1 MRRFT
6 LLSLLG
12 LIFSV
17 QSIASDFAVDDIRI
31 EGLQQVD
38 PAIVFRNFPIN
49 RGDQVDQ
56 RALNEATKDLFE
68 SGYFDDVE
76 LLKDQGVLIVRV
88 KERPSVALIRLEGN
102 DMLKDEQLMG
112 ALEQAG
118 VQEGDIFRRA
128 ALDKIRLELLRV
140 YNEAGRYT
148 AEVTTE
154 VEQLESNRVA
164 INVEIAEG
172 QTAVIQKIN
181 IIGNSVFSD
190 DELLDLFD
198 SGLTNYLSW
207 WTDNDKYAKERL
219 SADIERMTSFYLD
232 RGYLKFNVDSTD
244 VSISPDQKQ
253 IFITI
258 AINEGE
264 LFTLSDVKV
273 AGDIAEYADEL
284 NAALLVSKGDTF
296 SRKLVTETQSE
307 LNEIVSGYGY
317 LNARVSVVPEEKDEG
332 KVDLTFFVAPGK
344 LTYVRRIEI
353 RGNSTTADEVIRRTM
368 PQMEGTVAVGKDIKR
383 SKELLD
389 KTGYFNKVSINTKPV
404 VGVEDQVD
412 VVIDVEEGLLGQISA
427 GVGYSSSEGLGYQAA
442 FQQDNFLGSGTSFN
456 ASFNMSDV
464 VTSVAFSYDDPYYT
478 LDGVGRGFGF
488 YVSQKDYAEADIS
501 DYDVNSIGGDVNFSY
516 PIDEYQ
522 RLRFGL
528 GIDKTDIVLGTDPP
542 KFIRDFTDV
551 EGKDYLTYKLTGSWT
566 SNRLNSAMFATRG
579 TYQSLSTEIAVPGGD
594 LSFAKATYT
603 GKYYYP
609 FDRQETFVG
618 ALRTRVGYADSI
630 DGGNYPFFE
639 NYFVGGLTSVRGYA
653 ANTIGP
659 KSVDG
664 VSVIGG
670 NGLLSG
676 SAEFIFP
683 MPFVE
688 DKDSWRTLFFVDGGS
703 VYQDDPS
710 FDDMRYSAGIGISW
724 ITPIGPLS
732 ISSAKA
738 LNASSDDTEE
748 QVQFAIGRMF

>member
-1 MRRFT
+1 MKRFT

-17 QSIASDFAVDDIRI
+17 QAIASDFAVDDIRI

-49 RGDQVDQ
+49 RGDLVDQ
-56 RALNEATKDLFE
+56 RALNDATKDLFE

-164 INVEIAEG
+164 INVEITEG

-181 IIGNSVFSD
+181 IIGNTVFSD
-190 DELLDLFD
+190 EELLDLFD

-258 AINEGE
+258 AITEGE

-273 AGDIAEYADEL
+273 AGDIAEYAQEL
-284 NAALLVSKGDTF
+284 NAALLVSKGDTY
-296 SRKLVTETQSE
+296 SKKLSTYTQS
-307 LNEIVSGYGY
+307 LIRNIVSAYGY
-317 LNARVSVVPEEKDEG
+317 LNARVIVIPEEKG
-332 KVDLTFFVAPGK
+332 NNAVDLTFFVEPGE

-353 RGNSTTADEVIRRTM
+353 RGNSTTADEVIRRVI
-368 PQMEGTVAVGKDIKR
+368 PQLEGAVAIGVNIKR
-383 SKELLD
+383 AKEELD
-389 KTGYFNKVSINTKPV
+389 KTGFFSKVSIGTKPV
-404 VGVEDQVD
+404 LGAEDQID
-412 VVIDVEEGLLGQISA
+412 IVVDVEEGLLGQISA
-427 GVGYSSSEGLGYQAA
+427 GVGYSSSDGVGYQAA
-442 FQQDNFLGSGTSFN
+442 FQQDNFLGSGTSIN
-456 ASFNMSDV
+456 ASFDMSDV
-464 VTSVAFSYDDPYYT
+464 VTSFSVAYENPYYT
-478 LDGVGRGFGF
+478 LDGVGRGFSL
-488 YVSQKDYAEADIS
+488 YASQKDYSAADIS
-501 DYDVNSIGGDVNFSY
+501 DYDVNSFGGDINFSY
-516 PIDEYQ
+516 PIDAYQ
-522 RLRFGL
+522 RLRFGFGLDQTDLAL
-528 GIDKTDIVLGTDPP
+528 GIAPQNYVTDFVRT
-542 KFIRDFTDV
+542 
-551 EGKDYLTYKLTGSWT
+551 EGFEYLTYKITGSWV
-566 SNRLNSAMFATRG
+566 SNRLNRAMFPSKG
-579 TYQSLSTEIAVPGGD
+579 GYQSFSAEVALPGGD

-659 KSVDG
+659 KEG
-664 VSVIGG
+664 TSVIGG
-670 NGLLSG
+670 NGLFSG

-688 DKDSWRTLFFVDGGS
+688 DKDSWRTLFFLDGGS